1 MAGQIQIDSV
11 TALTAS
17 GSNIVLNNVN
27 TATNR
32 TNLGLGS
39 IATQDANAVALTGG
53 TIENA
58 TLDST
63 VTFPAEASPIQKVK
77 TQAISGAVSY
87 SFDSVFSTT
96 YHSYE
101 IVLSSGI
108 WTASTGVLRMR
119 LRTASGDDS
128 SSVYNNRTFTV
139 GGSANGL
146 FEFSSTTNNIW
157 DLTFDGNTTTDGI
170 SLHVFIQNPYL
181 ATKTIF
187 YSNSRDNIDQSGGST
202 NSNTQYTGFTIFSN
216 IATNFSGTIHVYGYR

>member
-1 MAGQIQIDSV
+1 MPNASFQLNGQEVFSE
-11 TALTAS
+11 AS
-17 GSNIVLNNVN
+17 GVVS
-27 TATNR
+27 
-32 TNLGLGS
+32 LGAG
-39 IATQDANAVALTGG
+39 
-53 TIENA
+53 
-58 TLDST
+58 
-63 VTFPAEASPIQKVK
+63 FPAEASPIQKIK

-87 SFDSVFSTT
+87 SFDDVFSAT

-108 WTASTGVLRMR
+108 WTAGTGLLQMR

-139 GGSANGL
+139 GGSATGI

-157 DLTFDGNTTTDGI
+157 GLTYTGNTVTDAI
-170 SLHVFIQNPYL
+170 SLHVFLQNPYL

-187 YSNSRDNIDQSGGST
+187 HSNSRDNIDQSGGST
-202 NSNTQYTGFTIFSN
+202 NSNTQYTGFTISSS

>member
-1 MAGQIQIDSV
+1 MAGSIKVAGHTIAQHDIVNDKV
-11 TALTAS
+11 
-17 GSNIVLNNVN
+17 NIK
-27 TATNR
+27 
-32 TNLGLGS
+32 
-39 IATQDANAVALTGG
+39 
-53 TIENA
+53 NA
-58 TLDST
+58 TLDSSNA
-63 VTFPAEASPIQKVK
+63 FPIVASPIQKIK

-87 SFDSVFSTT
+87 SFDDVFSAT

-108 WTASTGVLRMR
+108 WTENTAHLQMR

-157 DLTFDGNTTTDGI
+157 GLTYTGNTLTDAI
-170 SLHVFIQNPYL
+170 SLHVFLQNPYL

-187 YSNSRDNIDQSGGST
+187 HSNSRDNIDQSGGST
-202 NSNTQYTGFTIFSN
+202 NSNTQYTGFTIFSS
-216 IATNFSGTIHVYGYR
+216 ISTNFSGTIHVYGYR